1 MICLRIFDL
10 LGDDAMRINIIAV
23 AAALVLAAGAG
34 AQAQQ
39 ISGQYEPDQTGVPS
53 PQATPR
59 SPAPWQ
65 TQPVPDALP
74 PQTVPPRKSFDRYNF
89 ERIADVLMRLD
100 TVTGQ
105 VSVCSEHGTTWVC
118 QPAPEERTALENEIA
133 RLQTEVVALKSEVA
147 ALREPPPP
155 PRPPADLAP
164 RAAPGDVTIK
174 LPAPED
180 IERARAA
187 VKYAWQRLVDMLV
200 GIKNDVMKKV

>member
-1 MICLRIFDL
+1 
-10 LGDDAMRINIIAV
+10 MRINIIAA
-23 AAALVLAAGAG
+23 AAALVLAAGLG

-39 ISGQYEPDQTGVPS
+39 ILLPDDQGQTGASP

-65 TQPVPDALP
+65 TQPMSDVVP
-74 PQTVPPRKSFDRYNF
+74 PQTVPSQKGFDRYNF
-89 ERIADVLMRLD
+89 ERIADLLMRLD

-105 VSVCSEHGTTWVC
+105 VSVCSEHGATWVC

-133 RLQTEVVALKSEVA
+133 RLQTEVVALRAEVA
-147 ALREPPPP
+147 ALRAPP

-164 RAAPGDVTIK
+164 RAAPGDVTIR
-174 LPAPED
+174 LPAHKD

-187 VKYAWQRLVDMLV
+187 VTYAWQRLVDMLV

>member
-1 MICLRIFDL
+1 
-10 LGDDAMRINIIAV
+10 MRINIIAV
-23 AAALVLAAGAG
+23 TAALVVAAGLG

-39 ISGQYEPDQTGVPS
+39 IPRQYDSDQTGVSS
-53 PQATPR
+53 PQATPH

-65 TQPVPDALP
+65 TQPVPEFLP
-74 PQTVPPRKSFDRYNF
+74 PQTVPSQKSFDRYNF

-118 QPAPEERTALENEIA
+118 QPAPEERKALESEIA
-133 RLQTEVVALKSEVA
+133 RLQDEVVALKSEVA

-155 PRPPADLAP
+155 PRPPADLTP

-174 LPAPED
+174 MPAPED
-180 IERARAA
+180 IKRARAA
-187 VKYAWQRLVDMLV
+187 VAYAWQRLVDMLV